1 MKDEIKIPK
10 HVAFIMDGNGRWA
23 KKNKLPRVFGYKA
36 GTENLKNII
45 KYSKEMGIIHVTFF
59 AFSTE
64 NWKRPMEE
72 IDSLFNILL
81 MYLKKETVTFVK
93 EGVKLSVIGDL
104 SKFPENIV
112 NAINESI
119 YLTSKNNKIYVN
131 IALNYSGRS
140 EIVCAINKIL
150 KDDSIKEINEKN
162 INDYLYTKNIPDP
175 DLLIRTSGE
184 LRISN
189 FLLWQIAY
197 TELYFTDVFW
207 PDFNVEEYK
216 KAIESFSERNRRYG
230 GLKDD

>member
-1 MKDEIKIPK
+1 MSDGIKIPN

-23 KKNKLPRVFGYKA
+23 KKNKLPRVFGHRA

-45 KYSKEMGIIHVTFF
+45 TYSKEIGIMYVTFF

-72 IDSLFNILL
+72 IDSFFNILL
-81 MYLKKETVTFVK
+81 TYLKKETANFVK

-112 NAINESI
+112 KAINESL
-119 YLTSKNNKIYVN
+119 YLTSENNKIYVN

-140 EIVCAINKIL
+140 EMVSAINKIL
-150 KDDSIKEINEKN
+150 KDDNIKEINEEEVN
-162 INDYLYTKNIPDP
+162 NYLYTKNIPDP

-197 TELYFTDVFW
+197 TELYFTNVFW
-207 PDFNVEEYK
+207 PDFDVKEYK
-216 KAIESFSERNRRYG
+216 KAIENYSKRDRRYG
-230 GLKDD
+230 GLKYD